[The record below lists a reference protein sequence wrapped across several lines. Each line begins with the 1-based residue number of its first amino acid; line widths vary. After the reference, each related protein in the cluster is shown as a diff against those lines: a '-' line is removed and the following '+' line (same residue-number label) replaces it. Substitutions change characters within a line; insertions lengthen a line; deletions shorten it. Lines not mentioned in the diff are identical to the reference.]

1 METIWEAL
9 KNPRDLVRISVGEYK
24 GSSIC
29 DFRIWYQAEPG
40 LWKPSPRGLAFSISL
55 LPEIIEALKV
65 AEQQLKGG
73 VRYGHAIQRN

>member
-40 LWKPSPRGLAFSISL
+40 LWKPSPRGLTFATTL
-55 LPEIIEALKV
+55 LTEIIEALKS
-65 AEQQLKGG
+65 ADKTIKE
-73 VRYGHAIQRN
+73 GH